1 MNEYILITTTFD
13 NKKNLRKV
21 TDILLEKRLISCLQ
35 ISKIKSKYFWK
46 NKLVTSK
53 EYLVKMK
60 TRKDLYKKIENI
72 ILENHNYEV
81 PEIIY
86 CDINDGNQKYLSWI
100 DETTKEV

>member
-86 CDINDGNQKYLSWI
+86 CDIPDGNPKYLSWI
-100 DETTKEV
+100 DETTKEI

>member
-1 MNEYILITTTFD
+1 MNKYILITTTFD
-13 NKKNLRKV
+13 NKKNLKKV

-35 ISKIKSKYFWK
+35 ISNINSKYFWK

-72 ILENHNYEV
+72 ILDNHNYVV

-86 CDINDGNQKYLSWI
+86 YDINDGNQKYLSWI
-100 DETTKEV
+100 DETTKEI

>member
-1 MNEYILITTTFD
+1 MNKYILITTTFD
-13 NKKNLRKV
+13 NKKNLKKV

-72 ILENHNYEV
+72 ILDNHNYVV

-86 CDINDGNQKYLSWI
+86 YDINDGNQKYLSWI
-100 DETTKEV
+100 DETTKEI

>member
-100 DETTKEV
+100 DETTKEI